1 MPTSELFE
9 LIMQELM
16 RVQER
21 AESLRAL
28 EYDAKDDSVSA
39 SRISAQIE
47 AAAQKIRK
55 MILEYEQL
63 DKKRPA

>member
-28 EYDAKDDSVSA
+28 EYDAEDDSASA

-47 AAAQKIRK
+47 AAVQKIRK